1 VSQGRAPLVSVPLVA
16 GMSLSDPKVVVNK
29 KSRIVYRHLAE
40 LRPGA
45 ALGSTGSKAQHRV
58 WKFGSDSQA
67 EFEKWSKAIRANF
80 ERLSEVSSAVCPP
93 PPAPPRLQMGH
104 AQAGCT
110 DL

>member
-1 VSQGRAPLVSVPLVA
+1 
-16 GMSLSDPKVVVNK
+16 MSLSDPKVVVNK